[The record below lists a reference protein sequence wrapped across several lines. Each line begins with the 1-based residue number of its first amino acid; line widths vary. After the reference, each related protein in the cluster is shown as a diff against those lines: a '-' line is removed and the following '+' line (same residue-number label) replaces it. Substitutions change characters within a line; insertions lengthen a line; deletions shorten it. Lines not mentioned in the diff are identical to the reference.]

1 MIFSYQKNV
10 KKSLQTEAFF
20 LITLTRNY
28 RNTQVNEALDLNK
41 IREQI
46 TDLDQQ
52 LLALFAKR
60 RSLTL
65 NVAKSKAHNLKAVR
79 DQQREQELL
88 VKLIKHGKTLG
99 LDAHY
104 VTSIFQTIIEDSVL
118 NQQAYLQT
126 LANPAIEL
134 PSVSVAFL
142 GDKGSYSYLASHRYF
157 SRRAEN
163 IIEFGCQ
170 SFSDIMAAVESGQVD
185 YGILPIENTS
195 SGSINEVY
203 DVLQHT
209 NLSIVGEITQ
219 PIEHCLLTA
228 VNTSLDKVKTIY
240 AHGQPFTQCSNFLD
254 KQSDIRIEY
263 CDSTADAM
271 AQVFELQDES
281 VAVIGSEE
289 GGQLYNL
296 HALEKSIAN
305 QNENHSRFIIVARKP
320 IEVAEQIPA
329 KTTIV
334 LATGHKPGALV
345 ESLLILKEK
354 GINMCKLESRPIQGR
369 PWEEMFYI
377 DVEANTKSISL
388 QEALS
393 DLTAQSKFLKV
404 LGCYPIEHISPTN
417 VPSSALEN

>member
-1 MIFSYQKNV
+1 MS
-10 KKSLQTEAFF
+10 E
-20 LITLTRNY
+20 
-28 RNTQVNEALDLNK
+28 ELDLNK
-41 IREQI
+41 IREKI
-46 TDLDQQ
+46 TQLDQQ
-52 LLALFAKR
+52 LLELFAQR

-65 NVAKSKAHNLKAVR
+65 NVAKSKAHQIRPVR

-88 VKLIKHGKTLG
+88 IRLINQGKALG

-104 VTSIFQTIIEDSVL
+104 VTSVYQTIIEDSVL

-126 LANPAIEL
+126 LANPNIQV
-134 PSVSVAFL
+134 PTVSVAFL
-142 GDKGSYSYLASHRYF
+142 GNKGSYSYLASHRYF
-157 SRRAEN
+157 SRRAEKIN
-163 IIEFGCQ
+163 EYGCQ
-170 SFSDIMAAVESGQVD
+170 SFNEIIQQVESGHVD
-185 YGILPIENTS
+185 YGMLPIENTS

-228 VNTSLDKVKTIY
+228 VNTQLSKIRTIY

-254 KQSDIRIEY
+254 KQDNIRIEY

-271 AQVFELQDES
+271 ARAFELQDDT

-289 GGQLYNL
+289 GGHLYKL

-305 QNENHSRFIIVARKP
+305 QTENHSRFILVARKP
-320 IEVAEQIPA
+320 VDVAEQIPA
-329 KTTIV
+329 KTALV
-334 LATGHKPGALV
+334 LATGQKAGALV
-345 ESLLILKEK
+345 DCLLILKTK

-377 DVEANTKSISL
+377 DVEANLKSAKL
-388 QEALS
+388 QEAITEITS
-393 DLTAQSKFLKV
+393 ITHFIKV
-404 LGCYPIEHISPTN
+404 LGCYPIEHISPTS
-417 VPSSALEN
+417 VPSSALND

>member
-1 MIFSYQKNV
+1 MS
-10 KKSLQTEAFF
+10 E
-20 LITLTRNY
+20 
-28 RNTQVNEALDLNK
+28 ELDLNK
-41 IREQI
+41 IREKI
-46 TDLDQQ
+46 TQLDQE
-52 LLALFAKR
+52 LLELFAQR

-65 NVAKSKAHNLKAVR
+65 NVAKSKAHQIRPVR

-88 VKLIKHGKTLG
+88 IRLINQGKALG

-104 VTSIFQTIIEDSVL
+104 VTSVYQTIIEDSVL

-126 LANPAIEL
+126 LANPNIQV
-134 PSVSVAFL
+134 PTVSVAFL

-157 SRRAEN
+157 SRRAEKIN
-163 IIEFGCQ
+163 EYGCQ
-170 SFSDIMAAVESGQVD
+170 SFGEIMQQVESGHVD
-185 YGILPIENTS
+185 YGVLPIENTS

-228 VNTSLDKVKTIY
+228 VNTHLTKIKTIY

-254 KQSDIRIEY
+254 KQKNIRIEY

-271 AQVFELQDES
+271 AKVFELQDET

-289 GGQLYNL
+289 GGQLYKL

-305 QNENHSRFIIVARKP
+305 QIENHSRFILVARKP
-320 IEVAEQIPA
+320 IDVAEQIPA
-329 KTTIV
+329 KTAII
-334 LATGHKPGALV
+334 LATGQKAGALV
-345 ESLLILKEK
+345 DCLVILKEN

-377 DVEANTKSISL
+377 DVEANLKSIAL
-388 QEALS
+388 QEAITEITS
-393 DLTAQSKFLKV
+393 ITNFIKI
-404 LGCYPIEHISPTN
+404 LGCYPIEHISPTS
-417 VPSSALEN
+417 VPNSALNN

>member
-1 MIFSYQKNV
+1 M
-10 KKSLQTEAFF
+10 
-20 LITLTRNY
+20 
-28 RNTQVNEALDLNK
+28 NEALDLNK
-41 IREQI
+41 IREKI
-46 TDLDQQ
+46 TSLDQQ
-52 LLALFAKR
+52 LLTLFAER
-60 RSLTL
+60 RALTL
-65 NVAKSKAHNLKAVR
+65 NVAKSKAHQIRPVR

-88 VKLIKHGKTLG
+88 IRLITQGKALG

-104 VTSIFQTIIEDSVL
+104 VTSVFQTIIEDSVL

-126 LANPAIEL
+126 LANPNIQE
-134 PSVSVAFL
+134 PTVSVAFL

-157 SRRAEN
+157 SRRAEK
-163 IIEFGCQ
+163 IIESGCQ
-170 SFSDIMAAVESGQVD
+170 SFAEIMQQVESGSVD
-185 YGILPIENTS
+185 YGMLPIENTS

-228 VNTSLDKVKTIY
+228 VNTKLNKIKTIY

-254 KQSDIRIEY
+254 KQNDIRIEY
-263 CDSTADAM
+263 CESTADAM
-271 AQVFELQDES
+271 AKVYQLQDDT

-289 GGQLYNL
+289 GGNLYQL

-305 QNENHSRFIIVARKP
+305 QTENHSRFILVARKP
-320 IEVAEQIPA
+320 IDVAEQIPA
-329 KTTIV
+329 KTTLVI
-334 LATGHKPGALV
+334 ATGQKPGALV
-345 ESLLILKEK
+345 ECLLVLKNK

-377 DVEANTKSISL
+377 DVEANLKHLAL
-388 QEALS
+388 QEAIS
-393 DLTAQSKFLKV
+393 QITEQTNFIKI

-417 VPSSALEN
+417 VPSSAIS

>member
-1 MIFSYQKNV
+1 MS
-10 KKSLQTEAFF
+10 E
-20 LITLTRNY
+20 
-28 RNTQVNEALDLNK
+28 ELDLNK
-41 IREQI
+41 IREKI
-46 TDLDQQ
+46 TQLDQQ
-52 LLALFAKR
+52 LLELFAQR

-65 NVAKSKAHNLKAVR
+65 NVAKSKAHQIRPVR

-88 VKLIKHGKTLG
+88 IRLINNGKELG

-104 VTSIFQTIIEDSVL
+104 VTSVYHTIIEDSVL

-126 LANPAIEL
+126 LANPNMQV
-134 PSVSVAFL
+134 PTVSVAFL

-157 SRRAEN
+157 SRRAEKIN
-163 IIEFGCQ
+163 EYGCQ
-170 SFSDIMAAVESGQVD
+170 SFKEIMQQVESGNVD
-185 YGILPIENTS
+185 YGMLPIENTS

-203 DVLQHT
+203 DALQHT

-228 VNTSLDKVKTIY
+228 VNTQLNRIKTIY

-254 KQSDIRIEY
+254 KQDNIRIEY

-271 AQVFELQDES
+271 ARAFELQDDT

-289 GGQLYNL
+289 GGQLYKL

-305 QNENHSRFIIVARKP
+305 QTENHSRFILVARKP
-320 IEVAEQIPA
+320 IDVAEQIPA
-329 KTTIV
+329 KTALI
-334 LATGHKPGALV
+334 LATGQKAGALV
-345 ESLLILKEK
+345 NCLIILKDK

-377 DVEANTKSISL
+377 DVEAHLKSAVL
-388 QEALS
+388 QEAINEITS
-393 DLTAQSKFLKV
+393 ITNFIKV
-404 LGCYPIEHISPTN
+404 LGCYPIEHISPTS
-417 VPSSALEN
+417 VPSSAVNV

>member
-1 MIFSYQKNV
+1 MS
-10 KKSLQTEAFF
+10 E
-20 LITLTRNY
+20 
-28 RNTQVNEALDLNK
+28 ELDLNK
-41 IREQI
+41 IREKI
-46 TDLDQQ
+46 TKLDQQ
-52 LLALFAKR
+52 LLELFAQR

-65 NVAKSKAHNLKAVR
+65 NVAKSKAHQIRPVR

-88 VKLIKHGKTLG
+88 IRLINHGKELG

-104 VTSIFQTIIEDSVL
+104 VTSVYHTIIEDSVL

-126 LANPAIEL
+126 LANPNMQV
-134 PSVSVAFL
+134 PTVSVAFL

-157 SRRAEN
+157 SRRAEKIN
-163 IIEFGCQ
+163 EFGCQ
-170 SFSDIMAAVESGQVD
+170 SFNEIMQQVESGHVD
-185 YGILPIENTS
+185 YGMLPIENTS

-203 DVLQHT
+203 DALQHT

-228 VNTSLDKVKTIY
+228 VNTQLKRIKTIY

-254 KQSDIRIEY
+254 KQDNIRIEY

-271 AQVFELQDES
+271 ARAFELQDDT

-289 GGQLYNL
+289 GGQLYKL

-305 QNENHSRFIIVARKP
+305 QTENHSRFILVARKP
-320 IEVAEQIPA
+320 IDVAEQIPA
-329 KTTIV
+329 KTALI
-334 LATGHKPGALV
+334 LATGQKAGALV
-345 ESLLILKEK
+345 DCLIILKTK

-377 DVEANTKSISL
+377 DVEANLKSAVL
-388 QEALS
+388 QEAINEITS
-393 DLTAQSKFLKV
+393 ITNFIKV
-404 LGCYPIEHISPTN
+404 LGCYPIEHISPTS
-417 VPSSALEN
+417 VPSSALNA